1 MRQGS
6 PTVLQ
11 NFRQSISPLRNGSG
25 TKKSTKPFL
34 QTAPLWPMAALLV
47 VVILCNVSVHDG
59 SSRSSW
65 VARYA
70 AELMPRSPEAILLR
84 SLPESHPRNQAVKW
98 KKSRPPCLVV
108 YHIPKTGGTTLEHYL
123 RKLGQALQWDY
134 NNWDDFARKYPGRGP
149 FLTKSGRKWD
159 VRNRIIHEGHLTPHF
174 EKVTFTHTCAKLT
187 VMRDPLERVISA
199 FYFHK
204 RDSHS
209 LAEWENCLHTSCWL
223 DFEYRNDMTRRFAGR
238 TRWWN
243 SLDRRGYLDDYRNG
257 GLDNEM
263 LINVTE
269 DDLEATKE
277 RLRTLDAVC
286 FLTNLKPCVDQFVR
300 NAFGLDEVAWPS
312 ENLNKARRSK
322 RDVTGELRV
331 EISEANQ
338 LDIRLYEWASKT
350 FHFENVSSE
359 PETLEIP
366 NA

>member
-1 MRQGS
+1 MRQSS
-6 PTVLQ
+6 PSLYQ
-11 NFRQSISPLRNGSG
+11 NQRQTASPIRNGG
-25 TKKSTKPFL
+25 KKSKPFIL
-34 QTAPLWPMAALLV
+34 TVPLWPMAALLV
-47 VVILCNVSVHDG
+47 VVILCNIAVHD
-59 SSRSSW
+59 SW
-65 VARYA
+65 LARYA
-70 AELMPRSPEAILLR
+70 ADLVPQSPEAILLR
-84 SLPESHPRNQAVKW
+84 SLPESHPRRQALKW
-98 KKSRPPCLVV
+98 KKKVSGGGPPCLIV

-123 RKLGQALQWDY
+123 RQLGQALGWDY

-149 FLTKSGRKWD
+149 FLTKPGRTWD

-174 EKVTFTHTCAKLT
+174 EKVTFTHKCAKLT

-204 RDSHS
+204 RENHS

-238 TRWWN
+238 SRWWN
-243 SLDRRGYLDDYRNG
+243 SLDRRGYLNDYQKG

-269 DDLEATKE
+269 ADLEAAQK
-277 RLRTLDAVC
+277 RLLTLDAVC
-286 FLTNLKPCVDQFVR
+286 FLTNLKPCVDRFVR
-300 NAFGLDEVAWPS
+300 DTFGLDEVAWPS

-322 RDVTGELRV
+322 KDVTDELRT

-338 LDIRLYEWASKT
+338 LDIRLYEWATKT
-350 FHFENVSSE
+350 FHFENVTSE
-359 PETLEIP
+359 SGIPVLEIS